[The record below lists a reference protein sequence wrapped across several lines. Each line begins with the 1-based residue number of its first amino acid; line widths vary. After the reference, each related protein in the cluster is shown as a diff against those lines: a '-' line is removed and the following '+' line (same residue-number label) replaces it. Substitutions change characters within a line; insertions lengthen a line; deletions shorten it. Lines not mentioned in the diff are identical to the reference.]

1 MATITDNIIDRIKG
15 KQQGWVFGPM
25 DFLDLGSRAAVDK
38 VLSRLVASEMI
49 RRIDRGIYDFPKTHK
64 LLGPLSPDGD
74 LLAQV
79 IASKTGD
86 QIFPSGAMAANMLGL
101 STQVPAQAMYLTNG
115 HSRVKKIDGR
125 MITLKH
131 ARVRLLSDVPF
142 PVNLTIQAL
151 SYMGQKHI
159 DDDTIGYL
167 AKKLPDTDKKYL
179 LKSTYAMPV
188 WMVRVIHKIARYS
201 TLSI

>member
-1 MATITDNIIDRIKG
+1 MATITNNIIDRING
-15 KQQGWVFGPM
+15 KQRGWVFGPA

-38 VLSRLVASEMI
+38 VLSRLVISGMI

-64 LLGPLSPDGD
+64 LLGLLSPDGD
-74 LLAQV
+74 LLAQA
-79 IASKTGD
+79 IANKTGD
-86 QIFPSGAMAANMLGL
+86 QLFPSGAMAVNMLGL
-101 STQVPAQAMYLTNG
+101 ATQVPAQPAYLTNG

-131 ARVRLLSDVPF
+131 ARVRLLQDVPF

-167 AKKLPDTDKKYL
+167 ARKLPDADKKCL
-179 LKSTYAMPV
+179 LKATYVMPG
-188 WMVRVIHKIARYS
+188 WMVGVIHKIVGYN
-201 TLSI
+201 TPSI